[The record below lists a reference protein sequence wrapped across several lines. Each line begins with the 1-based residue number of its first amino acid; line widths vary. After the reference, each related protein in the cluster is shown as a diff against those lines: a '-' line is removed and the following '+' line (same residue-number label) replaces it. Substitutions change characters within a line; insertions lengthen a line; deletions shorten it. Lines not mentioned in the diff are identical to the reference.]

1 MVITLTL
8 INSQDHTVIK
18 QWNFS
23 DSLVVNIGRSRENDV
38 VLDNYPKVSRHHV
51 ELRKVPE
58 DCSSWRLISH
68 GANGTFVNGVLVSE
82 TLLTNEA
89 LIQLCKSGP
98 LLKLQ
103 ISVASI
109 APQPSQPGEP
119 PPTQTCQHLG
129 NAPGSL
135 FCIHC
140 GQPLVNKQEFI
151 RNYQVLRKLG
161 QGGMGTTYIACTQD
175 EFSAN
180 SPQLLVLKEMNA
192 EMADNEKA
200 RELFEREARVLNTL
214 NHSGI
219 PKYYDFFR
227 EQGKNYLAMEL
238 IHGQNL
244 EQRIYQH
251 GPITIS
257 QAINWMMQTC
267 EILTYLHSLQPP
279 LVHRDVKPANLMLR
293 NLDEQIM
300 LLDFG
305 AVKEIGTPF
314 MTRIGAAGYSAPE
327 QDKGRPCSQSDL
339 YAVGSTLIFLL
350 TGKEPINFYKRK
362 AGGFGFDLKGVPT
375 ITSELC
381 QVIDKACEP
390 QLKKRY
396 GSAQELSAALASC
409 L

>member
-1 MVITLTL
+1 MVTLTL
-8 INSQDHTVIK
+8 IHPQDHTTIK
-18 QWNFS
+18 QWNFT
-23 DSLVVNIGRSRENDV
+23 DQLVVSIGRSRENDV
-38 VLDNYPKVSRHHV
+38 VIDNYPKVSRHHV
-51 ELRKVPE
+51 ELRKAEAP
-58 DCSSWRLISH
+58 SSWRLISH
-68 GANGTFVNGVLVSE
+68 GANGTFVNGVLISE
-82 TLLTNEA
+82 TLLTDEA

-98 LLKLQ
+98 LLKFQ
-103 ISVASI
+103 TQVVTVAPNSN
-109 APQPSQPGEP
+109 SLSEP
-119 PPTQTCQHLG
+119 PSEETCSHSG

-151 RNYQVLRKLG
+151 RKYQVLRKLG
-161 QGGMGTTYIACTQD
+161 QGGMGTTYIACAQENTPTH
-175 EFSAN
+175 

-192 EMADNEKA
+192 DMADNKKA
-200 RELFEREARVLNTL
+200 RELFEREARVLKTL

-219 PKYYDFFR
+219 PQYYDFFW

-244 EQRIYQH
+244 EQRIYQQ
-251 GPITIS
+251 GPVTIS
-257 QAINWMMQTC
+257 QAISWMMQTC

-293 NLDEQIM
+293 NLDGQIM

-362 AGGFGFDLKGVPT
+362 AGGFGFDLKAVPT
-375 ITSELC
+375 ITPDVCE
-381 QVIDKACEP
+381 VIDKACEP

-396 GSAQELSAALASC
+396 GTAQELATALASC